1 MDLSNKTP
9 ARLVQVSLIFSI
21 GNFIISGFSSETFVL
36 FILFT
41 LTVYISCKI
50 YLTFCDLKEN
60 SKADYIA
67 LSDLQTYLQIAA
79 LLFITIATFAYSYV
93 FGAFYLFVYAIY
105 LISPYDRDWLAGR
118 SEIVFTG
125 NKLEYRNKQA

>member
-9 ARLVQVSLIFSI
+9 TRLVQVSLIFSI
-21 GNFIISGFSSETFVL
+21 GNFIISDFTSETFVL

-41 LTVYISCKI
+41 LTVYVSCKI
-50 YLTFCDLKEN
+50 YLIVCDLKDN
-60 SKADYIA
+60 SKTDYIA
-67 LSDLQTYLQIAA
+67 ISDLQTYLQVASI
-79 LLFITIATFAYSYV
+79 LFITIATFAYSYV

-118 SEIVFTG
+118 SEIVLTD
-125 NKLEYRNKQA
+125 NKLEYRNK